1 MIAMR
6 LSRKR
11 GGGWPRIGA
20 PVAVA
25 AASGDFCGSRLGG
38 FAIAASTP
46 QLARERRRGAC
57 PGIILLTGWLT

>member
-1 MIAMR
+1 
-6 LSRKR
+6 
-11 GGGWPRIGA
+11 
-20 PVAVA
+20 VAVA

-46 QLARERRRGAC
+46 QLAREKRRGAC